1 MRPLW
6 KQEDEKDALDLQ
18 RLIDYNKGEKVS
30 LPPNVKKPTTL
41 VERQEDHNKI
51 DRKFEYPPS
60 FKINDSGDLLKLK
73 IYDIETQRKYKA
85 LTNIIDQRN
94 KSANVLKE
102 KELED
107 LHYRYEK
114 SKVQK
119 QRENLV
125 KSKIKANLLDLKRQ
139 KKVDD

>member
-1 MRPLW
+1 MQAPGRSKIKFLMRPLW
-6 KQEDEKDALDLQ
+6 KKEDEKDALDLQ

-60 FKINDSGDLLKLK
+60 FKINDNGDLLKLK

-114 SKVQK
+114 TKV
-119 QRENLV
+119 
-125 KSKIKANLLDLKRQ
+125 
-139 KKVDD
+139 